1 MAESLNGRG
10 ADVLQLF
17 FLLQPAVQPTDGR
30 NLGKRLLSLRFRVR
44 IQDSRLVPFYYFPR
58 FFSYATVR
66 KCTYRAISD
75 KNAAVCGFSFLGFSL
90 YNS

>member
-58 FFSYATVR
+58 FFRMPQYGNALIVP
-66 KCTYRAISD
+66 YRT
-75 KNAAVCGFSFLGFSL
+75 KTQRFAVFLF
-90 YNS
+90 